1 MMPEE
6 KLYLSESAEDS
17 SDWITYHDRMQW
29 VMKTRGLAVRQWARA
44 SWLVD
49 VTTPKKDLCDRLGE
63 EFEGKLRSML
73 MDLGMKFQVTCCRED
88 HENVHSHSRKL
99 AHLQEQLSALG
110 HTISDDER
118 SVPLMGSLSPCHD
131 GPPDSLLSSSNI
143 DEKRVL
149 QKEVKTL
156 EDAFNAARTNKPK
169 CWAKGGEEEGGGL
182 KKSKDDKTRG
192 TKDTGNAAETKASS
206 GDEPG
211 AAIVEAD
218 DVPSE
223 GANCR
228 PKKYRVQVQ
237 ESRGSEDKSQA
248 EEGKDLASSVETETS
263 CGDGSWAATVEVN
276 TVPSGESCRSQSA
289 LNVNAS
295 LTEVRS
301 KCQGPGRRRQV
312 QGQGWQGRC
321 ERHGAWDVLRRQSQ
335 GSCRRGR
342 RCPQSGGALCYAGA
356 YFSIY
361 IHSFR
366 SYGVFSSFMVLSIV
380 PLPSAY
386 ACTLRR
392 RV

>member
-1 MMPEE
+1 MPEE
-6 KLYLSESAEDS
+6 KLYSLESAEDS
-17 SDWITYHDRMQW
+17 SDWITYHNRTQW
-29 VMKTRGLAVRQWARA
+29 VMKMRGLAAQRRA
-44 SWLVD
+44 KDEAKANQLVD
-49 VTTPKKDLCDRLGE
+49 TTTPKKNLCDRLGE

-99 AHLQEQLSALG
+99 AHLQEQLSTLG
-110 HTISDDER
+110 HTISDDEH

-263 CGDGSWAATVEVN
+263 CGDGSWAATVEVD

-289 LNVNAS
+289 LNVNVS

-301 KCQGPGRRRQV
+301 NARDQEGEDKSKAKAGKDVVNAAEPGTSSGGNPRAAV
-312 QGQGWQGRC
+312 V
-321 ERHGAWDVLRRQSQ
+321 EVDDAPSQ
-335 GSCRRGR
+335 GEPYVMQAHIS
-342 RCPQSGGALCYAGA
+342 PFTFIPFDPME
-356 YFSIY
+356 FSQVSWY
-361 IHSFR
+361 
-366 SYGVFSSFMVLSIV
+366 
-380 PLPSAY
+380 
-386 ACTLRR
+386 
-392 RV
+392 